1 VLCAAGSRLPCRPSE
16 VSVSDEFTAPEF
28 GSSALLT
35 IDVQFDF
42 LDDGPAAIPGTTAI
56 LPTLGELVAHFRA
69 QERPIVHAV
78 RLYMAD
84 GSNVDRCRRALIK
97 AGSRIAGPGSPGSE
111 LADTICA
118 GSGPLDHE
126 RLLAGAFVALGPREH
141 VMYKPRWSAFYATDL
156 HAHLS
161 ALGIS
166 TLIVAGCNYPNCPR
180 ATIYDASARDYR
192 LVIVEDATSRF
203 DERARSEMSGI
214 GVSCLT
220 SSAVRE
226 MLTDE
231 NVATAGLR
239 LTGNRP

>member
-1 VLCAAGSRLPCRPSE
+1 M
-16 VSVSDEFTAPEF
+16 SDEFTAPEF
-28 GSSALLT
+28 GSAALLT
-35 IDVQFDF
+35 IDVQLDF

-56 LPTLGELVAHFRA
+56 LPALGELVAHCRA
-69 QERPIVHAV
+69 RDRPIVHAV
-78 RLYMAD
+78 RLYAAD
-84 GSNVDRCRRALIK
+84 GSNVDRCRRALIS
-97 AGSRIAGPGSPGSE
+97 AGSQIVRPGSTGSG
-111 LADTICA
+111 LPDTICA

-126 RLLAGAFVALGPREH
+126 RLGTGEFVPLGPREH

-203 DERARSEMSGI
+203 DERARSEMSAI

-220 SSAVRE
+220 LSAVRE
-226 MLTDE
+226 KLTAEDVGSSGD
-231 NVATAGLR
+231 NLAGSR
-239 LTGNRP
+239 AR

>member
-1 VLCAAGSRLPCRPSE
+1 M
-16 VSVSDEFTAPEF
+16 SDEFTAPEF

-35 IDVQFDF
+35 IDVQLDF
-42 LDDGPAAIPGTTAI
+42 LDDGPATIPGTTAI
-56 LPTLGELVAHFRA
+56 LPTLAELVALFRA
-69 QERPIVHAV
+69 RERPIVHAV
-78 RLYMAD
+78 RLYAAD
-84 GSNVDRCRRALIK
+84 GSNVDRCRRALIS
-97 AGSRIAGPGSPGSE
+97 AGSQIVRPGSAGSG
-111 LADTICA
+111 LPDTVCAD
-118 GSGPLDHE
+118 SGPLDHE
-126 RLLAGAFVALGPREH
+126 RLLAGEFVPLGAREH
-141 VMYKPRWSAFYATDL
+141 IMYKPRWSAFYATDL

-203 DERARSEMSGI
+203 DERARSEMSAI

-226 MLTDE
+226 KLTAEDVGSSGD
-231 NVATAGLR
+231 NLAGSR
-239 LTGNRP
+239 AR